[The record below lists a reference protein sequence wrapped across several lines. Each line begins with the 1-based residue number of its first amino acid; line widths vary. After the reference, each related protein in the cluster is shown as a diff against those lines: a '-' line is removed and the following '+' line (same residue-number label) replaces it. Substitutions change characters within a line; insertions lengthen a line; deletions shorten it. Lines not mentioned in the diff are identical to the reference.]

1 MRNQEGIKTELQKKV
16 HRRISVRGHHFF
28 DSTPSFLCYFLLLSP
43 PPPKD
48 FVSPSAV
55 LAMALH

>member
-1 MRNQEGIKTELQKKV
+1 MRVTKIELQKKV

-28 DSTPSFLCYFLLLSP
+28 DSTPSFLCHFLLLSP
-43 PPPKD
+43 SPKD
-48 FVSPSAV
+48 FASPSDV

>member
-1 MRNQEGIKTELQKKV
+1 MRVTKIELQKKV
-16 HRRISVRGHHFF
+16 HRRISVRGHYFF

-43 PPPKD
+43 SPKD